1 MFDKTML
8 PKHIKKEYKEQL
20 LHAVKVLDEYGL
32 EYEYSPD
39 VYALYIQHPTQ
50 DWVAY
55 DYRFTSNRWGSLVN
69 RRNKLRKHYSCR
81 SIEELITKYILV
93 VDGKPISRED
103 YIKKV
108 KSDPSVIVYT
118 DEDEEYRDGYL
129 TSDELNYDIHSK
141 SGGRRSE

>member
-1 MFDKTML
+1 MFDKTMI

-69 RRNKLRKHYSCR
+69 RRNKLRKHYCCR

-93 VDGKPISRED
+93 VDDKPISRED
-103 YIKKV
+103 YIKKAEA
-108 KSDPSVIVYT
+108 DPSVIVYT
-118 DEDEEYRDGYL
+118 DEDEEYSDGYL
-129 TSDELNYDIHSK
+129 TSDELLYDLHSK
-141 SGGRRSE
+141 G

>member
-1 MFDKTML
+1 MFDKTMI

-69 RRNKLRKHYSCR
+69 RRNKLRKHYRCR

-103 YIKKV
+103 YIKKAEA
-108 KSDPSVIVYT
+108 DPSVIVYT
-118 DEDEEYRDGYL
+118 DEDEEYSDGYL
-129 TSDELNYDIHSK
+129 TSDELLYDLHSK
-141 SGGRRSE
+141 G

>member
-1 MFDKTML
+1 MFDKTMI

-103 YIKKV
+103 YIKKAEA
-108 KSDPSVIVYT
+108 DPSVIVYT
-118 DEDEEYRDGYL
+118 DEDEEYSDGYL
-129 TSDELNYDIHSK
+129 TSDELLYDLHSK
-141 SGGRRSE
+141 G

>member
-1 MFDKTML
+1 MI

-103 YIKKV
+103 YIKKAEA
-108 KSDPSVIVYT
+108 DPSVIVYT
-118 DEDEEYRDGYL
+118 DEDEEYSDGYL
-129 TSDELNYDIHSK
+129 TSDELLYDLHSK
-141 SGGRRSE
+141 G

>member
-1 MFDKTML
+1 MFDKTMI
-8 PKHIKKEYKEQL
+8 PEHIKKEYKEQL

-32 EYEYSPD
+32 EYTYSPN

-103 YIKKV
+103 YIKKAEA
-108 KSDPSVIVYT
+108 DPSVIVYT
-118 DEDEEYRDGYL
+118 DEDEEYSDGYL
-129 TSDELNYDIHSK
+129 TSDELLYDLHSK
-141 SGGRRSE
+141 G

>member
-1 MFDKTML
+1 MFDKTMI

-69 RRNKLRKHYSCR
+69 RRNKLRKHYCCR

-93 VDGKPISRED
+93 VDDKPISRED
-103 YIKKV
+103 YIKK
-108 KSDPSVIVYT
+108 S
-118 DEDEEYRDGYL
+118 EDEP
-129 TSDELNYDIHSK
+129 I
-141 SGGRRSE
+141 

>member
-50 DWVAY
+50 DWIAY

-69 RRNKLRKHYSCR
+69 RRNKLRKHYRCR

-93 VDGKPISRED
+93 VDDKPISRED
-103 YIKKV
+103 YIKKAEA
-108 KSDPSVIVYT
+108 DPSVIVYT
-118 DEDEEYRDGYL
+118 DEDEEYSDGYL
-129 TSDELNYDIHSK
+129 TSDELLYDLHSK
-141 SGGRRSE
+141 G

>member
-1 MFDKTML
+1 MFDKTMI

-50 DWVAY
+50 DWIAY

-69 RRNKLRKHYSCR
+69 RRNKLRKHYRCR

-93 VDGKPISRED
+93 VDDKPISRED
-103 YIKKV
+103 YIKKA
-108 KSDPSVIVYT
+108 
-118 DEDEEYRDGYL
+118 EDEP
-129 TSDELNYDIHSK
+129 I
-141 SGGRRSE
+141 

>member
-1 MFDKTML
+1 MFDKTII

-50 DWVAY
+50 DWIAY

-69 RRNKLRKHYSCR
+69 RRNKLRKHYRCR

-93 VDGKPISRED
+93 VDDKPISRED
-103 YIKKV
+103 YIKKAEA
-108 KSDPSVIVYT
+108 DPSVIVYT
-118 DEDEEYRDGYL
+118 DEDEEYSDGYL
-129 TSDELNYDIHSK
+129 TSDELLYDLHSK
-141 SGGRRSE
+141 G